1 MDRPDQESAL
11 SSITLCNLS
20 ALTKNL
26 GIPLESVPDLVAG
39 ISSKVGSR
47 GVLLAVAFVFEEMES
62 AIWFDDKDHP
72 VRAAKNLGIPLESVP
87 DLVTGISSKVGSRG
101 VLLAVAFVFE
111 EMESAIWFD
120 DKDHPARAAKN
131 LGIPLESVP
140 DLVAGIGSKVGSRG
154 GLLAVAFVF
163 EEVESSI
170 WVDDKDHPAR
180 AAKNLGI
187 PLESV
192 PDLVAGI
199 GSKVGS

>member
-47 GVLLAVAFVFEEMES
+47 GVLLAVAFVFEEVES

-72 VRAAKNLGIPLESVP
+72 VRAVLNLGVRLERVR
-87 DLVTGISSKVGSRG
+87 DLIAGIRGIGGSRG

-111 EMESAIWFD
+111 EVESAIWFD
-120 DKDHPARAAKN
+120 DRDISHDFLLLPS
-131 LGIPLESVP
+131 ES
-140 DLVAGIGSKVGSRG
+140 
-154 GLLAVAFVF
+154 
-163 EEVESSI
+163 
-170 WVDDKDHPAR
+170 
-180 AAKNLGI
+180 
-187 PLESV
+187 
-192 PDLVAGI
+192 
-199 GSKVGS
+199 